1 MPEIR
6 DSRILIIATD
16 GFEQSELMVPRDEL
30 RKAGARVDVASPD
43 GRSIRGW
50 KGKDWGETVEVDMK
64 IADVNPADYSGLVLP
79 GGQINP
85 DLLRVDA
92 DAMKVV
98 KAFLASGQTVAAICH
113 GPWLLVEADAVRG
126 KTVTSYKSIRKDME
140 NAGANWVD
148 QAVAVDKGLVTSRA
162 PDDLPAFVA
171 KIIEEVSEG
180 RHAPRKVA

>member
-1 MPEIR
+1 
-6 DSRILIIATD
+6 
-16 GFEQSELMVPRDEL
+16 
-30 RKAGARVDVASPD
+30 
-43 GRSIRGW
+43 
-50 KGKDWGETVEVDMK
+50 
-64 IADVNPADYSGLVLP
+64 
-79 GGQINP
+79 
-85 DLLRVDA
+85 
-92 DAMKVV
+92 
-98 KAFLASGQTVAAICH
+98 
-113 GPWLLVEADAVRG
+113 VEADAVRG